1 MNDEFRNLRIC
12 VVAAFN
18 SVVAQEL
25 YENPC
30 RHLEEEGA
38 KVYRLN
44 KTIHPSI
51 LQPIK
56 VSIVLLKHIR
66 HIEIIH
72 VHACSYGGFLPVP
85 LAVMVGKLFG
95 KKIVMTYHGGA
106 AKDFLQ
112 KYGFI
117 AKPFLKRVDKIIG
130 PDDFLKDTF
139 AEFGFKAESI
149 PYVSDSG
156 GFYYKEREKLEPKLI
171 IARHLEEIYNI
182 PCALRAFQIVK
193 ERYPQARLKI
203 VGSGSL
209 ENKLKSL
216 VDEMGLSD
224 VEFTGQIK
232 YEDMPQT
239 YQSCDILVN
248 PTNYDIMPLTILEP
262 FRCGLPV
269 VSTNA
274 GGIPYFIEDG
284 ENGLLVNKDDY
295 VAMAKKICYLLENP
309 EEACRIARNG
319 KRTAESCSWE
329 SVRSKYASLF
339 GSLRPKNIGDI
350 V

>member
-1 MNDEFRNLRIC
+1 MENEFNNLRLC
-12 VVAAFN
+12 VVAPFDPTGP
-18 SVVAQEL
+18 QDL

-30 RHLEEEGA
+30 RHLEEEGV

-44 KTIHPSI
+44 KTIHPSV

-56 VSIVLLKHIR
+56 VSIGLLKHVR

-72 VHACSYGGFLPVP
+72 AHACSYGGFLPVI
-85 LAVMVGKLFG
+85 LAVMVGKPFG

-106 AKDFLQ
+106 AKEFLQ
-112 KYGFI
+112 RYGFI
-117 AKPFLKRVDKIIG
+117 VKPFLKRVDKIIG
-130 PDDFLKDTF
+130 PDDFLKDIF
-139 AEFGFKAESI
+139 NEFGFEAESI
-149 PYVSDSG
+149 PYISDTG
-156 GFYYKEREKLEPKLI
+156 GFYYKERGKVKPKLI
-171 IARHLEEIYNI
+171 VVRHLEEIYNI
-182 PCALRAFQIVK
+182 PCALKAFQIVK
-193 ERYPQARLKI
+193 ERYPQAKLKI

-209 ENKLKSL
+209 ENKLKSV
-216 VDEMGLSD
+216 VDELSLSD
-224 VEFTGQIK
+224 VEFTGQVK

-274 GGIPYFIEDG
+274 GGIPYFVKDG
-284 ENGLLVNKDDY
+284 ENGLLVNRDDHA
-295 VAMAKKICYLLENP
+295 AMAEKICYLLENP
-309 EEACRIARNG
+309 EVARRLARNG
-319 KRTAESCSWE
+319 KKTAESCSWE
-329 SVRSKYASLF
+329 SVRSKYASLY
-339 GSLRPKNIGDI
+339 GSLRQEEIGDR

>member
-1 MNDEFRNLRIC
+1 MENEFNNLRLC
-12 VVAAFN
+12 VVAPFD
-18 SVVAQEL
+18 STGPQDL

-30 RHLEEEGA
+30 RHLEEEGV

-44 KTIHPSI
+44 KTIHPSV

-56 VSIVLLKHIR
+56 ISFGLLKHIR

-72 VHACSYGGFLPVP
+72 AHACSYGGFLPVI
-85 LAVMVGKLFG
+85 LAVMVGKPFG

-112 KYGFI
+112 RYGFI
-117 AKPFLKRVDKIIG
+117 VKPFLKRVDKIIG
-130 PDDFLKDTF
+130 PDGFLRDIF
-139 AEFGFKAESI
+139 NEFGFKAESI
-149 PYVSDSG
+149 PYISDTG
-156 GFYYKEREKLEPKLI
+156 GFYYKERGKVKPKLI
-171 IARHLEEIYNI
+171 VVRHLEEIYNI
-182 PCALRAFQIVK
+182 PCALKAFKIVK
-193 ERYPQARLKI
+193 ERYPQAKLKI

-209 ENKLKSL
+209 ENKLKSQ
-216 VDEMGLSD
+216 VEQMGLSD
-224 VEFTGQIK
+224 VEFTGQVK

-248 PTNYDIMPLTILEP
+248 PTDYDIMPLTILEP

-274 GGIPYFIEDG
+274 GGIPYFVRDG
-284 ENGLLVNKDDY
+284 ENGLLVNRDDH
-295 VAMAKKICYLLENP
+295 VAMAEKTCYLLENP
-309 EEACRIARNG
+309 EVARRLARNG
-319 KRTAESCSWE
+319 KKTAESCSWE
-329 SVRSKYASLF
+329 SVKPKYASLY
-339 GSLRPKNIGDI
+339 GSLRQEKIGDR